1 MAIPFS
7 CFLPPASCLLP
18 LVGPGRL
25 PLGSVVASV
34 PRIVPGLSFMLGND
48 DAIPAADSPPSSFLY
63 ENRAFT
69 TSFALLATISHTC
82 GIIAGILVSS
92 VNRERVFALWASVLW
107 LLESD
112 AARFVQGV
120 GLIFFKVLI
129 LPTCGLF
136 IFLLC
141 VSLDLEE
148 VRCYPLS

>member
-1 MAIPFS
+1 
-7 CFLPPASCLLP
+7 
-18 LVGPGRL
+18 
-25 PLGSVVASV
+25 
-34 PRIVPGLSFMLGND
+34 MLGND